1 MPIIR
6 NRKPRRIP
14 LLSRALAVPYG
25 RPRRSGHRVWG
36 PRVRGI
42 TAIFKT
48 MCAAT
53 GIKDLQFP
61 NLRREAPSQLFEKG
75 LGIMELKEITGR
87 TGFMHPLRY
96 TPLRAEGLVPRPN

>member
-1 MPIIR
+1 M
-6 NRKPRRIP
+6 
-14 LLSRALAVPYG
+14 
-25 RPRRSGHRVWG
+25 
-36 PRVRGI
+36 RGI

-87 TGFMHPLRY
+87 TGFMHPFALH
-96 TPLRAEGLVPRPN
+96 PLAGRGPGPSSQLTLCVT